1 MTTEEITQLAQKF
14 HTPGEIIKK
23 NWHPT
28 YIKECEKINRKEL
41 EKKLMNKYSN
51 NGRNKRVTL

>member
-14 HTPGEIIKK
+14 HTPGDIIKK
-23 NWHPT
+23 NWHPE
-28 YIKECEKINRKEL
+28 YRKEL